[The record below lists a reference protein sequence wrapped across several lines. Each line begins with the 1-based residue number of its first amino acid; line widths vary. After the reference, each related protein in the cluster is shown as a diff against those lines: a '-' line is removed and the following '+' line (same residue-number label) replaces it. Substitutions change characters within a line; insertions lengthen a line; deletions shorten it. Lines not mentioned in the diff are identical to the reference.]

1 MVLRMKLIERTY
13 YLEQL
18 KSVQQTPDIK
28 VITGVRRSG
37 KSKLLISFIDW
48 INKNNDNV
56 NVVYINMQETE
67 NEPLLEYHALHN
79 FILEKYDAKKD
90 NYLFIDEVQLCN
102 QFEKAINSI
111 HTKEIFDIY
120 VTGSNAFL
128 LSSDL
133 ATLFTGRTFII
144 EVYPFSFKEFLLYF
158 NRIDYD
164 QAFNDYLKIGG
175 FAGAYLY
182 KDLEQKYNYLQ
193 RDVYETIVTRD
204 IVTKYRIRNK
214 GLFANLTHYLID
226 NISNLSSARN
236 IVNYLT
242 SNKNKVSHNTVINYI
257 KYLCNAFVFYEVK
270 RYDLKGKKYLSSEQ
284 KYYLV
289 DHAIKYA
296 ILGTKNQ
303 DLGRMLENI
312 VYMELKRRGY
322 EVYIGKLYKKE
333 IDFVAIKRN
342 EQFYVQVS
350 TFLDNENTMKRE
362 LDPLLNIKDGYPKM
376 IIARTHQEE
385 FTVEGI
391 KIIDI
396 AEWLT
401 K

>member
-1 MVLRMKLIERTY
+1 MKLIERTY

>member
-1 MVLRMKLIERTY
+1 MKLIERTS

-18 KSVQQTPDIK
+18 KSIQNTPDIK

-37 KSKLLISFIDW
+37 KSKLLTSFIDC
-48 INKNNDNV
+48 INKEHKNANI
-56 NVVYINMQETE
+56 VYINMQETE
-67 NEPLLEYHALHN
+67 NEHLLEYHALHDY
-79 FILEKYDAKKD
+79 ILQKYDATKD
-90 NYLFIDEVQLCN
+90 NYLFIDEVQLCL

-111 HTKEIFDIY
+111 HTKEIYDIY

-144 EVYPFSFKEFLLYF
+144 EVFPFSFKEFLVYF
-158 NRIDYD
+158 DRTDYD
-164 QAFNDYLKIGG
+164 LAFNDYLKIGG
-175 FAGAYLY
+175 FAGSYLY
-182 KDLEQKYNYLQ
+182 KELEQKYNYLQ
-193 RDVYETIVTRD
+193 KDVYETIVTRD
-204 IVTKYRIRNK
+204 IVTKYKIRNK
-214 GLFANLTHYLID
+214 GLFENLTHFLID

-242 SNKNKVSHNTVINYI
+242 SSKNKVSHNTIINYI

-270 RYDLKGKKYLSSEQ
+270 RFDLKGKKYLSTEQ

-289 DHAIKYA
+289 DHAIRYA
-296 ILGTKNQ
+296 ILGSKNQ

-322 EVYIGKLYKKE
+322 EVYVGKLYKKE

-342 EQFYVQVS
+342 EQIYIQVS
-350 TFLDNENTMKRE
+350 TFLDDDNTIKRE
-362 LDPLLNIKDGYPKM
+362 LDPLLNIKDGYPKV

-385 FTVEGI
+385 YSIDGI

-396 AEWLT
+396 AKWLT

>member
-1 MVLRMKLIERTY
+1 MKLIERTF
-13 YLEQL
+13 YLNQL
-18 KSVQQTPDIK
+18 KSVQNTPDIK

-37 KSKLLISFIDW
+37 KSKLLTSFIDC
-48 INKNNDNV
+48 INKECKNANI
-56 NVVYINMQETE
+56 VYINMQETE
-67 NEPLLEYHALHN
+67 NEHLLEYHLLHDY
-79 FILEKYDAKKD
+79 ILQQHDSTKD
-90 NYLFIDEVQLCN
+90 NYLFIDEVQLCP

-111 HTKEIFDIY
+111 HTKEIYDIY

-133 ATLFTGRTFII
+133 ATLFTGRTFVI
-144 EVYPFSFKEFLLYF
+144 EVFPFSFKEFLVYF
-158 NRIDYD
+158 DRNDCD
-164 QAFNDYLKIGG
+164 LAFNDYLKIGG
-175 FAGAYLY
+175 FAGSYLY
-182 KDLEQKYNYLQ
+182 KELEQKYNYLQ
-193 RDVYETIVTRD
+193 KDVYETIVTRD
-204 IVTKYRIRNK
+204 IVTKYKIRNK
-214 GLFANLTHYLID
+214 GLFENLTHFLID

-242 SNKNKVSHNTVINYI
+242 SSKNKISHNTIINYI

-270 RYDLKGKKYLSSEQ
+270 RFDLKGKKYLSTEQ

-296 ILGTKNQ
+296 ILGRKNQ

-322 EVYIGKLYKKE
+322 EVYVGKLYKKE

-342 EQFYVQVS
+342 EQIYIQVS
-350 TFLDNENTMKRE
+350 TFLDDENTMKRE
-362 LDPLLNIKDGYPKM
+362 LDPLLNIKDGYPKV

-385 FTVEGI
+385 YSVDGI

-396 AEWLT
+396 AEWLV